1 MASADLV
8 FSKEVAKYASR
19 NVCRVNRKG
28 PDTDDLLYLANKQM
42 ILQVLGD
49 SACLEELTVEEREA
63 LEGVLILK
71 S

>member
-1 MASADLV
+1 MVSADLV

-19 NVCRVNRKG
+19 NVCGVNRKAT
-28 PDTDDLLYLANKQM
+28 DIDDLQYLMNKQM

-49 SACLEELTVEEREA
+49 SACLAELTVEEQEA